1 MEIEIS
7 SLSGLLLLKNNVL
20 QDNRGCF
27 YKSFN
32 REFFV
37 KNGLDSDFKE
47 SYYSV
52 SHKNVIR
59 GMHFQTPPF
68 EHTKLVYVSQ
78 GSIVDVVLDLRKSS
92 PTYGQYI
99 SLELDANKGNAL
111 YIPKGMAHGFCSI
124 ENNTIVN
131 YLQTSVYSKDN
142 DFGILYNSFNFD
154 WPIIRPIISERD
166 LSFPSFQQFKTPF
179 E

>member
-1 MEIEIS
+1 MEIEVT
-7 SLSGLLLLKNNVL
+7 SLPKLLLLKNNIL

-78 GSIVDVVLDLRKSS
+78 GAILDVVLDLRESS
-92 PTYGQYI
+92 PTYGKFA
-99 SLELDANKGNAL
+99 SFELNANKGTSL
-111 YIPKGMAHGFCSI
+111 YIPKGMAHGFCAK

-142 DFGILYNSFNFD
+142 DCGILFNSFNFD
-154 WPIIRPIISERD
+154 WPIIQPIVSERD

>member
-1 MEIEIS
+1 MEIEIT
-7 SLSGLLLLKNNVL
+7 SLPDLLLLKNSIF

-27 YKSFN
+27 YKAFN
-32 REFFV
+32 RELFA
-37 KNGLDSDFKE
+37 KNELDADFKE

-68 EHTKLVYVSQ
+68 DHTKLVYVNQ
-78 GSIVDVVLDLRKSS
+78 GTILDVILDLRKTS
-92 PTYGQYI
+92 PTYGHSASFDLNAQ
-99 SLELDANKGNAL
+99 NGQAL
-111 YIPKGMAHGFCSI
+111 YIPKGMAHGFCAK
-124 ENNTIVN
+124 EDNTIVN

-142 DFGILYNSFNFD
+142 DSGILFNSFNFD
-154 WPIIRPIISERD
+154 WQIDHPIVSERD
-166 LSFPSFQQFKTPF
+166 LSFISFQQFKSPF